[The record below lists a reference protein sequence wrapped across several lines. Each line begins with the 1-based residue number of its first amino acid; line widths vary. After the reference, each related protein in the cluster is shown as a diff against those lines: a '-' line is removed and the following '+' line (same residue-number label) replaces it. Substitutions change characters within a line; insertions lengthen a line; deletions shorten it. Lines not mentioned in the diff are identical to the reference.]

1 MLVSGYEFH
10 KLCKFSF
17 CPRYPVN
24 VSFNKMEYG
33 DNVFLNLDHFDQF
46 IGILAQYPKL
56 KRFNLITHNSDRTF
70 TKEHF
75 EKIQKYVVRVYCIN
89 CNINACN
96 KITKIPLGFV
106 DDKYKPHSQL
116 IDVMNS
122 MEEKNILCYMNFTI
136 KTNPIERTKC
146 FDFFKDKQY
155 ITSEQNIPP
164 KDFYMQI
171 RRSKYVLSPDGT
183 GYDCHRVYES
193 MLFDTI
199 PIILSNPLSDFYF
212 NLPVLIVKSW
222 DEVTE
227 EMLNNKYEELYKKLV
242 NWKKDNP
249 KWSTA
254 KYWL

>member
-1 MLVSGYEFH
+1 MNMDLS
-10 KLCKFSF
+10 
-17 CPRYPVN
+17 
-24 VSFNKMEYG
+24 KMEYG
-33 DNVFLNLDHFDQF
+33 DNVFLNLDYFDQF
-46 IGILAQYPKL
+46 ITFLQKYEKL
-56 KRFNLITHNSDRTF
+56 KKFNLITHNSDRTF
-70 TKEHF
+70 TAEHM
-75 EKIQKYVVRVYCIN
+75 EKIKKYILRVYCIN
-89 CNINACN
+89 CDVMDCN

-106 DDKYKPHSQL
+106 DDKYKPHANL
-116 IDVMNS
+116 
-122 MEEKNILCYMNFTI
+122 MEVANNNMDKEIFCYMNFTI

-155 ITSEQNIPP
+155 VTSEQNIPP

-193 MLFDTI
+193 ILFDTI
-199 PIILSNPLSDFYF
+199 PIILSNPLSDFYS